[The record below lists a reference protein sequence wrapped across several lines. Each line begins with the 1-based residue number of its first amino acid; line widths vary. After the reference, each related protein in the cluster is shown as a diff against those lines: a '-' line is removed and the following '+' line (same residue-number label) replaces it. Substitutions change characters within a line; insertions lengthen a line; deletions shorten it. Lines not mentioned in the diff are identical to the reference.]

1 MTVEHTGVRLK
12 LEHKHE
18 EKNKDSR
25 KQKAKGNKKKGKYL
39 PPPSHE
45 ALMRSLIMGRDSGE
59 GRTVVVLLKGLY
71 L

>member
-12 LEHKHE
+12 LEHKQE
-18 EKNKDSR
+18 AKNRDSEKKR
-25 KQKAKGNKKKGKYL
+25 GGNKKANISL
-39 PPPSHE
+39 PLTHE
-45 ALMRSLIMGRDSGE
+45 ALNEKPNMGRDSVE

>member
-12 LEHKHE
+12 LEHK
-18 EKNKDSR
+18 
-25 KQKAKGNKKKGKYL
+25 QKAKNRDSGEKEEGIKKGKYL
-39 PPPSHE
+39 PPPSHG
-45 ALMRSLIMGRDSGE
+45 ALNEKPNMGRDSVE

>member
-1 MTVEHTGVRLK
+1 MSIQGLGSNWST
-12 LEHKHE
+12 
-18 EKNKDSR
+18 NR
-25 KQKAKGNKKKGKYL
+25 KRKIEIEGKKREGNKKGKYL

-45 ALMRSLIMGRDSGE
+45 ALNEKPNIGRDSVE